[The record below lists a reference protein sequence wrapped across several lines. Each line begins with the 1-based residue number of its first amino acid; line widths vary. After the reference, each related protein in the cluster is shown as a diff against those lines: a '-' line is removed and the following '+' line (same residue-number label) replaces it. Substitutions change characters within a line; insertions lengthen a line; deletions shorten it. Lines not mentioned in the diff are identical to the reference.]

1 MRVSPAYYMDANPA
15 NTCDSCKEIIIILMV
30 FLQISILY
38 IIYPVILIGA
48 LALLLGLMLINLFG
62 GNIPF
67 IEENQSCFI
76 LGVSCNLNLSW
87 ISCCIFVL
95 AYSLIPRKI

>member
-67 IEENQSCFI
+67 IEEINRASFWGSLAI
-76 LGVSCNLNLSW
+76 LIYLG
-87 ISCCIFVL
+87 
-95 AYSLIPRKI
+95 SLVASLFLHTP